1 MKKKKTGPFYVCVIC
16 NRCLYFSNVIK
27 FDLEKYDRE
36 FVNKLN
42 TNVTSFDGNYYICK
56 TCYTHTRK
64 LKVPVQAV
72 FNGLI
77 IEKTAKKL
85 DCLNTLELP
94 LISKRLLFKKIV
106 IMPKGQTPKMYDS
119 ITNVPVNVS
128 ETYNQLPRER
138 NCEEAILVEL
148 KRKIAFKGHV
158 YFEPVRPQ
166 RVRAALE
173 FLQKV
178 NPLYQ
183 DVLISNANI
192 NPDLLSI
199 GKKLLQSEIDFE
211 IESDDKLETTSNPLN
226 THRHATDESLV
237 IENENQLEIAPGQDK
252 GTRHI
257 LFDKKCEELAF
268 PKIFFRGNFGYT
280 FPREHHLTPTRYFN
294 QRLLNFSQT
303 FASYSDYIFFAQPVL
318 QQKNLNDQIN
328 IAMKKVTGQ
337 LTAGMFANY
346 GESVKGFASND
357 QGFLFMNQIKGTP
370 AYWKKFQRNVLAMV
384 KQLDCPT
391 FF

>member
-1 MKKKKTGPFYVCVIC
+1 M
-16 NRCLYFSNVIK
+16 S
-27 FDLEKYDRE
+27 
-36 FVNKLN
+36 
-42 TNVTSFDGNYYICK
+42 
-56 TCYTHTRK
+56 
-64 LKVPVQAV
+64 
-72 FNGLI
+72 
-77 IEKTAKKL
+77 
-85 DCLNTLELP
+85 
-94 LISKRLLFKKIV
+94 
-106 IMPKGQTPKMYDS
+106 KGQTPKMHGS
-119 ITNVPVNVS
+119 IVNAHVNVS
-128 ETYNQLPRER
+128 ETCNHLPREG
-138 NCEEAILVEL
+138 NCEEVILVKL
-148 KRKIAFKGHV
+148 KRKLSFKGHV

-183 DVLISNANI
+183 DVLISDTNF

-199 GKKLLQSEIDFE
+199 GKKTLKSEIDFE
-211 IESDDKLETTSNPLN
+211 IESDDELETTLNPLN

-237 IENENQLEIAPGQDK
+237 IENENLLELAPGQDK
-252 GTRHI
+252 GTTHI

-268 PKIFFRGNFGYT
+268 PKIFFRGKFGYT

-303 FASYSDYIFFAQPVL
+303 FASNSDYIFFEQSVL

-346 GESVKGFASND
+346 DESATRFVPND
-357 QGFLFMNQIKGTP
+357 QGFYL
-370 AYWKKFQRNVLAMV
+370 
-384 KQLDCPT
+384 
-391 FF
+391 